1 MSKRSFSSRVKIT
14 FLKGMEALGT
24 SASNLAS
31 NAKLR
36 VIEIN
41 LQNRRREILTDFSLQ
56 AFELWQKGVQ
66 LPGTLSEML
75 KELSDIEERLTV
87 LRAQKYAKVAADGTA
102 GKGQGAKS
110 APAAPPVPVECS
122 LQDDKG
128 TEEPATCAVEGAES
142 ADAAAGANAGE
153 GAQPEGEE
161 APAEDAGQPETDS
174 VGTEDASA
182 ERPE

>member
-1 MSKRSFSSRVKIT
+1 MSKRNFSSRVKIT

-31 NAKLR
+31 NAKLK

-66 LPGTLSEML
+66 LPDTLSEML

-87 LRAQKYAKVAADGTA
+87 LRAQKYAKVAADGAAA
-102 GKGQGAKS
+102 GKGQA
-110 APAAPPVPVECS
+110 APTEPPVPVECS
-122 LQDDKG
+122 LQDEKG
-128 TEEPATCAVEGAES
+128 AEETASCAVEEAEGAGEAAGPD
-142 ADAAAGANAGE
+142 ADGDAETVRDKAAAG
-153 GAQPEGEE
+153 
-161 APAEDAGQPETDS
+161 DTDRPETDS
-174 VGTEDASA
+174 AGPADAST
-182 ERPE
+182 ERYE